1 MDKNMKKILVLVQ
14 IVLLGFF
21 SSFSSSVLAEG
32 NKKITHVVM
41 VWLKQPGNEADKTAF
56 IKASE
61 ELNKLPGIISRHVGV
76 VKASD
81 RSIVDDTFDVAVT
94 VTMKNKAALDAYLN
108 HPKHKKILKEQ
119 IKPLTNRVVAYDFI
133 SQ

>member
-1 MDKNMKKILVLVQ
+1 MKKT
-14 IVLLGFF
+14 LLLLQVALLAYLSLNTGFV
-21 SSFSSSVLAEG
+21 SAEE

-41 VWLKQPGNEADKTAF
+41 VWLKDPGNEQQRAEF

-61 ELNKLPGIISRHVGV
+61 ELNDLPGIVSRHVGV
-76 VKASD
+76 VQPSG
-81 RSIVDDTFDVAVT
+81 RHIVDDTFDVGVT
-94 VTMKNKAALDAYLN
+94 VTMESKAALKAYLN
-108 HPKHKKILKEQ
+108 NPKHKKILKEK